1 MRRRRARPEDA
12 LRCLDLALREPLG
25 SARRLQRLEQA
36 LLIYAL
42 GAYWPTAT
50 IGDRRRN
57 SGRRRRDN
65 TEMVAAM
72 RALSKKSGELRP
84 YSLARIALG
93 DQDRNSG
100 SYKGL
105 QRRLA
110 RAYCKAFPQTQ

>member
-1 MRRRRARPEDA
+1 MRTRRVRPEDA
-12 LRCLDLALREPLG
+12 LRYLELALSAPLG

-36 LLIYAL
+36 LLVYML
-42 GAYWPTAT
+42 GKYWQTAT

-57 SGRRRRDN
+57 SGRPRRDD
-65 TEMVAAM
+65 TEMLAAM
-72 RALSKKSGELRP
+72 RALSEKSGELRP

-93 DQDRNSG
+93 DQDRSSG
-100 SYKGL
+100 SYAGR